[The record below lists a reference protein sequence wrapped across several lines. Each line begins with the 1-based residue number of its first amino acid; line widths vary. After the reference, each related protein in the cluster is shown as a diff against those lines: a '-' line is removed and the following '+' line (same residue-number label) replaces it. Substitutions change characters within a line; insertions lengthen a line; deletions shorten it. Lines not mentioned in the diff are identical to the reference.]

1 MSCHRRSQTKSI
13 TCHSRS
19 NHTVQGGVHKY
30 ALANIVANFK
40 HRTFVRG
47 VEILHWNGVPIARAV
62 EISGEQHAGSNRDAR
77 HARGVAGLTIRPLAT
92 SLPPNSRWV
101 DVGYRTSGRNHREV
115 RVNWRRLKLDPI
127 DATAASGADYARA
140 TTIGL
145 DLELDLVRR
154 ANKKL
159 FVPEIAKRQKQR
171 RLKSFPFP
179 ELAAARRATDR
190 TARHAAKRG
199 KSTPSGWAHHF
210 PAASFSASGRAGGRR
225 RATARALASGSSFP
239 SDDFPPGTFPPD
251 NFPTNGFPTDPFPGG
266 GFPLGAWPNQRK
278 DSDCWRYL

>member
-1 MSCHRRSQTKSI
+1 M
-13 TCHSRS
+13 
-19 NHTVQGGVHKY
+19 
-30 ALANIVANFK
+30 
-40 HRTFVRG
+40 
-47 VEILHWNGVPIARAV
+47 
-62 EISGEQHAGSNRDAR
+62 
-77 HARGVAGLTIRPLAT
+77 
-92 SLPPNSRWV
+92 
-101 DVGYRTSGRNHREV
+101 
-115 RVNWRRLKLDPI
+115 NWRRLKLDRI

-190 TARHAAKRG
+190 TARPAAKRG
-199 KSTPSGWAHHF
+199 KSAPSGWAHHF

-266 GFPLGAWPNQRK
+266 GFPLGAWQIREGFRLSEVPIVCAARSRRRGPTSTPSCPTSSMPVPM
-278 DSDCWRYL
+278 DEA